1 MDVMDFEL
9 FLRSEEMRQ
18 TPEFGRLM
26 ELDCFSNSLRIF
38 EANYRELDR
47 LMWFVCE
54 SVPGSHLFRRE
65 NRSAWEQA
73 THEVVRLLQNFVASV
88 SALVDHSR
96 GLYSRLYETERT
108 FTEYPEE
115 VRKRFVEN
123 PLVQFVHNLRN
134 YCLHYRTPR
143 VGTTMT
149 LVDVQNEVFKRHITL
164 GTEDLAEFEWN
175 AAAHKFLE
183 GAGEEVDIRS
193 VLRDYH
199 LEIEGFYKW
208 FAEKARTIHAA
219 DHATMSAYYAE
230 QLKGRSERNVEALTE
245 RLRAFEC
252 GVGSIVDTLSPFMTP
267 SDASALDALMSDPNK
282 WAIAA
287 LEKVSTY
294 VSITAEVRQRILAA
308 VVKFAN
314 SSPVVGQ

>member
-1 MDVMDFEL
+1 MDVMGGFEL

-18 TPEFGRLM
+18 TPQFSRLM
-26 ELDCFSNSLRIF
+26 ELDRFSNSLRIF

-54 SVPGSHLFRRE
+54 SEPGSHLFRRE
-65 NRSAWEQA
+65 NGSAWEQA
-73 THEVVRLLQNFVASV
+73 MHEVVRLLQNFVASV

-96 GLYSRLYETERT
+96 RLYSRLYQTERT
-108 FTEYPEE
+108 FTEYSEE
-115 VRKRFVEN
+115 VRKRFSEN
-123 PLVQFVHNLRN
+123 TLVQFVHNLRN

-149 LVDVQNEVFKRHITL
+149 LVDIQNELFIRRITL
-164 GTEDLAEFEWN
+164 GTKDLAEFEWN

-183 GAGEEVDIRS
+183 TAGKEVDVRS

-199 LEIEGFYKW
+199 SEIEGFYNW
-208 FAEKARTIHAA
+208 FAEKARTIHAT
-219 DHATMSAYYAE
+219 DYATVSAYYAE

-267 SDASALDALMSDPNK
+267 SDASELDALMSDPNR

-287 LEKVSTY
+287 LEKVSAY
-294 VSITAEVRQRILAA
+294 VPISAEMRQRILAA
-308 VVKFAN
+308 VAKPAN
-314 SSPVVGQ
+314 SVAGQ